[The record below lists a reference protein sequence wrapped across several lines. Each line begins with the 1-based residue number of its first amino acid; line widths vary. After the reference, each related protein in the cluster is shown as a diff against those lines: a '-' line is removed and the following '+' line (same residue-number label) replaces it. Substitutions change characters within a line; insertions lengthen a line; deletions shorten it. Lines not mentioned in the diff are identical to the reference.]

1 MRMSSPAGGE
11 ASLLLTD
18 RVLIQLRSRPQA
30 RTLGQERDCFMWV
43 CVAWW
48 GCMWH
53 GKVVCGMVGLA
64 KRERWCSQ
72 TLSRH
77 GGLKSRAQARLVQSK
92 MILN

>member
-30 RTLGQERDCFMWV
+30 RTLGQERDCFMLV

-53 GKVVCGMVGLA
+53 GRVGQER
-64 KRERWCSQ
+64 KRWCSQ

>member
-30 RTLGQERDCFMWV
+30 RTLGQERDCFMWFS
-43 CVAWW
+43 VAWW

-53 GKVVCGMVGLA
+53 GRVLCGIRG
-64 KRERWCSQ
+64 ERIIRYSNII
-72 TLSRH
+72 R
-77 GGLKSRAQARLVQSK
+77 
-92 MILN
+92 ILEAEY

>member
-43 CVAWW
+43 CVAWG

-64 KRERWCSQ
+64 KRERDGAPKPCRVMVVSS
-72 TLSRH
+72 LGHKPVLFSPR
-77 GGLKSRAQARLVQSK
+77 
-92 MILN
+92 